1 VSKIEIVP
9 FTKEHAKQILELG
22 MNDVALELKPEHR
35 KYVVDVEDV
44 GMSFT
49 GLLNNK
55 PIAAGGI
62 CYLWDGVAEG
72 WVLASRDIFKYP
84 IFCAKTIK
92 RRTDL
97 LAKNN
102 KLKRIQTA
110 VKADSDTAIRFAEWL
125 GFKREGLMKNYGP
138 DGADHYLYAKVY

>member
-35 KYVVDVEDV
+35 KYVVDIEDV

>member
-1 VSKIEIVP
+1 MSKIEIVP
-9 FTKEHAKQILELG
+9 FTGEHAKQILELG

-35 KYVVDVEDV
+35 KYVVDVEDI

-49 GLLNNK
+49 GLLNDK

>member
-1 VSKIEIVP
+1 MSKIEIVP
-9 FTKEHAKQILELG
+9 FTGEHAKQILELG

>member
-35 KYVVDVEDV
+35 KYVVDIEDV

-110 VKADSDTAIRFAEWL
+110 VKADSDTAIRF
-125 GFKREGLMKNYGP
+125 YS
-138 DGADHYLYAKVY
+138 YQIC

>member
-9 FTKEHAKQILELG
+9 FTGEHAKQILELG

-35 KYVVDVEDV
+35 KYVVDVEDI

-49 GLLNNK
+49 GLLNDK

>member
-35 KYVVDVEDV
+35 KYVVDIEDV

-72 WVLASRDIFKYP
+72 WILASRDIFKYP

>member
-1 VSKIEIVP
+1 MSKIELVP
-9 FTKEHAKQILELG
+9 FKAEHAQQIFDLG
-22 MNDVALELKPEHR
+22 LNDVALELRPEHK
-35 KYVVDVEDV
+35 KYVVSVEDI

-49 GLLNNK
+49 GLLNNQ

-62 CYLWDGVAEG
+62 CYLWEGVAEG

-92 RRTDL
+92 KRTDL
-97 LAKNN
+97 LATNN

-110 VKADSDTAIRFAEWL
+110 VKCDSETAIRFAEWL
-125 GFKREGLMKNYGP
+125 GFKREGLMKNYAP
-138 DGADHYLYAKVY
+138 DGSDHYLYAKVY

>member
-1 VSKIEIVP
+1 MSKIEIVP

-35 KYVVDVEDV
+35 KYVVDIEDV

>member
-1 VSKIEIVP
+1 MSKIEIVP

-35 KYVVDVEDV
+35 KYVVDIEDV

-138 DGADHYLYAKVY
+138 DGSDHYLYAKVY

>member
-1 VSKIEIVP
+1 MSKIEIVP
-9 FTKEHAKQILELG
+9 FTGEHAKQILELG

-35 KYVVDVEDV
+35 RYVVDVEDV

>member
-9 FTKEHAKQILELG
+9 FKSEHAKQILDKGL
-22 MNDVALELKPEHR
+22 NDVALELRPEHK
-35 KYVVDVEDV
+35 KYVVEIEDI

-49 GLLNNK
+49 GLLNNQ

-97 LAKNN
+97 LAINN
-102 KLKRIQTA
+102 KINRIQTA
-110 VKADSDTAIRFAEWL
+110 VKSDCDRAIRFAEWL
-125 GFKREGLMKNYGP
+125 GFKREGLMKKYGP
-138 DGADHYLYAKVY
+138 GGTDHYLYAKVY

>member
-1 VSKIEIVP
+1 MSKIVIVP
-9 FTKEHAKQILELG
+9 FKGEHAKFILKAG

-35 KYVVDVEDV
+35 KYVVDIEDV

-72 WVLASRDIFKYP
+72 WVLASKDIFKFP

-102 KLKRIQTA
+102 NLKRIQTA
-110 VKADSDTAIRFAEWL
+110 VKKDSATAIRFAEWL
-125 GFKREGLMKNYGP
+125 GFKREGLMKQYGP
-138 DGADHYLYAKVY
+138 DGTDHYLYAKVY

>member
-1 VSKIEIVP
+1 
-9 FTKEHAKQILELG
+9 

-35 KYVVDVEDV
+35 KYVVDIEAV